1 MKNPAPDKKQHIL
14 NAAEQLFAQNGYDS
28 TSAREIAETAEVNA
42 AMIAYYFGSKEN
54 LLKAIIERYGEQALA
69 LLRDEYDAGLPPDDR
84 LKKLTSAYLEY
95 AFSRPGPIVIAHR
108 EVGIRLRPDMHESIQ
123 AIFTEIRD
131 MIQTCI
137 NEGVASGIFRNV
149 NLPLFMFVVAG
160 MYDHIVN
167 QLHVLAN
174 LNIDGSVYGLPGT
187 DTLQARRQIE
197 EILWDLTE
205 SYLKKH

>member
-1 MKNPAPDKKQHIL
+1 M
-14 NAAEQLFAQNGYDS
+14 
-28 TSAREIAETAEVNA
+28 VNRPWLCC
-42 AMIAYYFGSKEN
+42 AMNTMRA
-54 LLKAIIERYGEQALA
+54 
-69 LLRDEYDAGLPPDDR
+69 LPPDDR

-174 LNIDGSVYGLPGT
+174 LNIDGSGYGLQEPT
-187 DTLQARRQIE
+187 PYSTTANRREYRI
-197 EILWDLTE
+197 
-205 SYLKKH
+205 

>member
-1 MKNPAPDKKQHIL
+1 
-14 NAAEQLFAQNGYDS
+14 
-28 TSAREIAETAEVNA
+28 
-42 AMIAYYFGSKEN
+42 
-54 LLKAIIERYGEQALA
+54 
-69 LLRDEYDAGLPPDDR
+69 
-84 LKKLTSAYLEY
+84 
-95 AFSRPGPIVIAHR
+95 
-108 EVGIRLRPDMHESIQ
+108 MHESIQ